1 MEQKTVVGIIGA
13 MASET
18 AELTRRM
25 TDAEPRRSR
34 RS

>member
-25 TDAEPRRSR
+25 LSLIHI
-34 RS
+34 